1 VSKGSGTEPLVWS
14 RDGTSL
20 YYRSNSDG
28 MAMRIVRTPELAA
41 ESPRELFADVN
52 ERQRARNFD
61 LLPTGEFVMVR
72 SHPGRGTW

>member
-1 VSKGSGTEPLVWS
+1 
-14 RDGTSL
+14 
-20 YYRSNSDG
+20 
-28 MAMRIVRTPELAA
+28 MRIVRTPELAA